1 MSQIARVAPARSP
14 IKENP
19 INRRRRNTMASKSR
33 REIEFTAMPLASLK
47 VKSSMIV
54 PLMAPYR
61 LVQLWHWTEV
71 RPETGD
77 REITPDLPHRALG
90 HVQHVAGI
98 QVHVFA

>member
-1 MSQIARVAPARSP
+1 
-14 IKENP
+14 
-19 INRRRRNTMASKSR
+19 
-33 REIEFTAMPLASLK
+33 
-47 VKSSMIV
+47 
-54 PLMAPYR
+54 MAPYR
-61 LVQLWHWTEV
+61 LVQLWHWTEI